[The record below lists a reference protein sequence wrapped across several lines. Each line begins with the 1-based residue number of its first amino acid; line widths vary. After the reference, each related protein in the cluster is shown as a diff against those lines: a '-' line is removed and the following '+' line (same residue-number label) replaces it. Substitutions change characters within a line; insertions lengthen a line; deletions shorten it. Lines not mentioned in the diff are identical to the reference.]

1 MVAYSLI
8 KQMKKIFLCIVA
20 LLPLLA
26 FAQEPQ
32 PFLIKGK
39 VGAFN
44 APARVYLIYQLGANR
59 VIDSAQISNGSFNF
73 KGQIVNPTPAF
84 LVIDRKGA
92 GLNALD
98 STVDNLSLFID
109 KGEFAVTSP
118 DSVAKAQIT
127 GSKINDDNKKLMAQL
142 KPLIAQAQKLRAEES
157 GASPSQQNTAEFQN
171 AMQAKHKE
179 LQVAEKATL
188 KLFILANPDSYLSLL
203 ALNSVGGP
211 SPDPAELD
219 PLYDSLSQRLKDT
232 ETAKVFKKSLDV
244 LRNTAIGVMAPDF
257 SQNDVNGAPVKLS
270 SFRGKYVLLDFWASW
285 CGPCRQ
291 ENPNVVKV
299 YNKYKDKNFTILSV
313 SLDKADGRN
322 AWIEAIK
329 NDGLTWTQ
337 VSDLKFWNNQ
347 VAALYAIT
355 SIPANF
361 LIDPNGKIIARD
373 LRGDDLETKLGEVLG
388 K

>member
-1 MVAYSLI
+1 M
-8 KQMKKIFLCIVA
+8 A